1 LRLNT
6 EESQSLNLIAR
17 RPSIAE
23 KENNFFWQLRSAW
36 DALAYDHFE
45 PGSARENT
53 AGVSL
58 WDYHRQSHKPSI
70 KLTHPTQVQIIDALT
85 EAVGISHEKGQTEIP
100 IPEKL
105 KDFISYQFSQEYQD
119 RVAAAKKKRNK

>member
-1 LRLNT
+1 M
-6 EESQSLNLIAR
+6 
-17 RPSIAE
+17 
-23 KENNFFWQLRSAW
+23 
-36 DALAYDHFE
+36 
-45 PGSARENT
+45 

-85 EAVGISHEKGQTEIP
+85 EAVGIPHEKGKSEIP

-105 KDFISYQFSQEYQD
+105 RDYIGWSMSKEY
-119 RVAAAKKKRNK
+119 RELVAKAKTKRNK